1 MADMNPLPLY
11 PLPTRASL
19 LSQYTG
25 HELKDI
31 PTPAVVLDRAIIRR
45 NCDAML
51 SICEELR
58 VGFRAHVKSH
68 KTLELSKMQVGERGP
83 ANFIVSTIAEAEN
96 LLPFLC
102 DAQGVGREASVSF
115 ISLFSDCSAMS
126 RLFVVAIHSWITN
139 SQLTCASKVLYG
151 VPVPQSGIPRLISL
165 ASKLQLRSV
174 NVIIDNEAAFHKFHE
189 QLAVCETK
197 VEIGIFI
204 KIDTGYERAGIKTS
218 SPAFPSLVK
227 AVVEKSQETESR
239 CFLQGFYSHFGHSY
253 AGSSEDDAANGLIEE
268 LVGLEAA
275 IKAVPESFD
284 GKLVLSVGATPTA
297 TAAQNM
303 LSSSS
308 PKVEKFQDVLRRL
321 QKDHVVELHAGV
333 YPLLD
338 CQQVATHARPPTSS
352 TGAASSF
359 QPLAKS
365 NIGIRMLVEVT
376 SVYDERSK
384 PEALVSA
391 GSLAMGREP
400 CKSYPGW
407 GIVTPALGNAS
418 AKHIYD
424 EREGK
429 TGWIVGRISQEH
441 GILTWEGEK
450 SECNELTIGDK
461 VMVWPNH
468 ACVAGAGFGW
478 YLVVDSESEGDR
490 VVDVWVRW
498 RGW

>member
-1 MADMNPLPLY
+1 
-11 PLPTRASL
+11 
-19 LSQYTG
+19 
-25 HELKDI
+25 
-31 PTPAVVLDRAIIRR
+31 
-45 NCDAML
+45 
-51 SICEELR
+51 
-58 VGFRAHVKSH
+58 
-68 KTLELSKMQVGERGP
+68 
-83 ANFIVSTIAEAEN
+83 
-96 LLPFLC
+96 
-102 DAQGVGREASVSF
+102 
-115 ISLFSDCSAMS
+115 
-126 RLFVVAIHSWITN
+126 
-139 SQLTCASKVLYG
+139 
-151 VPVPQSGIPRLISL
+151 
-165 ASKLQLRSV
+165 LQTKSV
-174 NVIIDNEAAFHKFHE
+174 NVIIDNETAFLKFHE
-189 QLAVCETK
+189 RLAASEAK
-197 VEIGIFI
+197 VVIGIFI

-218 SPAFPSLVK
+218 SSTFPSLVK
-227 AVVEKSQETESR
+227 TVIEKSQEPGSG

-275 IKAVPESFD
+275 IESVPKGFN

-308 PKVEKFQDVLRRL
+308 PKVQQFQDVLGRL
-321 QKDHVVELHAGV
+321 QHDHVVELHAGV
-333 YPLLD
+333 YPVLD

-352 TGAASSF
+352 TGVTPSF
-359 QPLAKS
+359 QPLSKS

-376 SVYDERSK
+376 SVYNERSK

-407 GIVTPALGNAS
+407 GVVTPAMGNAS

-441 GILTWEGEK
+441 GILTWEGDR

-461 VMVWPNH
+461 VMIWPNH

-478 YLVVDSESEGDR
+478 YLVVDSESGGDT